1 MKEANCRYC
10 AGADEMDVALK
21 VAELEVSNLYLTRD
35 QTYKGRCILS
45 LKDHKTEI
53 FQLDKQEQE
62 AFGRDISRATKALW
76 DTFSP
81 DKLNYLVV
89 GDLYPHVHFHLVP
102 KYKGGKSWGGPFE
115 MPLSETDV
123 LAPAE
128 LAARAQD
135 IKKHL

>member
-1 MKEANCRYC
+1 
-10 AGADEMDVALK
+10 MDIAVR

-62 AFGRDISRATKALW
+62 AFGRDVSKATKALW
-76 DTFSP
+76 ETFSP
-81 DKLNYLVV
+81 DKLNYLIL
-89 GDLYPHVHFHLVP
+89 GDLYPHVHLHLVP
-102 KYKGGKSWGGPFE
+102 KHKGGKTWGSPFA
-115 MPLSETDV
+115 MTLSEKDV
-123 LAPAE
+123 LSPAE
-128 LAARAQD
+128 LAAIVQD